1 MKLTAKSSEVFDYVK
16 SNGGHVSIDEI
27 CNAIGRASR
36 SVGANVT
43 DLQKKG
49 LVERE
54 KVEVEGAEKPVVYVN
69 LTDAGATFVPSDD
82 AEQFILVI
90 W

>member
-1 MKLTAKSSEVFDYVK
+1 MQLTTKSSEVFDYVK
-16 SNGGHVSIDEI
+16 ANGGHVSIDEI
-27 CNAIGRASR
+27 CNAIHRETKDIRR
-36 SVGANVT
+36 SIGANVT

-82 AEQFILVI
+82 AE
-90 W
+90 

>member
-16 SNGGHVSIDEI
+16 ANGGHVSIDEI

-43 DLQKKG
+43 DLQNKG

-69 LTDAGATFVPSDD
+69 LTDAGASFIPSDD
-82 AEQFILVI
+82 AK
-90 W
+90 

>member
-1 MKLTAKSSEVFDYVK
+1 MKLTEKSQSVFDYVK
-16 SNGGHVSIDEI
+16 NAGGHVSIDEI
-27 CNAIGRASR
+27 CNAIGRPSR

-43 DLQKKG
+43 DLQKKS

-69 LTDAGATFVPSDD
+69 LTENGKNFVPGED
-82 AEQFILVI
+82 AE
-90 W
+90 

>member
-1 MKLTAKSSEVFDYVK
+1 MQLTTKSSEVFNYVK

-54 KVEVEGAEKPVVYVN
+54 KDEDGGDESQVCYEKVTERGENVVTMDEGEEYV
-69 LTDAGATFVPSDD
+69 GVSR
-82 AEQFILVI
+82 
-90 W
+90 

>member
-1 MKLTAKSSEVFDYVK
+1 MILTSKTNEIYEYVK
-16 SNGGHVSIDEI
+16 ANGRVSIEEL
-27 CNAIGRASR
+27 CTVTGRGAR

-82 AEQFILVI
+82 AE
-90 W
+90 

>member
-1 MKLTAKSSEVFDYVK
+1 MQLTTKSSEVFNYVK

-27 CNAIGRASR
+27 CNAIGRPSR
-36 SVGANVT
+36 SVGATVT

-69 LTDAGATFVPSDD
+69 LTDAGATFIPSDD
-82 AEQFILVI
+82 AE
-90 W
+90 

>member
-1 MKLTAKSSEVFDYVK
+1 MKLTAKSSEVFDYLK
-16 SNGGHVSIDEI
+16 ANGGHVSIDEI
-27 CNAIGRASR
+27 CNAIPRDKGPR
-36 SVGANVT
+36 SIVANVT

-82 AEQFILVI
+82 AE
-90 W
+90 

>member
-1 MKLTAKSSEVFDYVK
+1 MKLTAKSSKVFDYVK
-16 SNGGHVSIDEI
+16 SSRGRVSIDEI
-27 CNAIGRASR
+27 CNAIGRTSR

-82 AEQFILVI
+82 AE
-90 W
+90 

>member
-1 MKLTAKSSEVFDYVK
+1 MQLTENSSEVFNYVK
-16 SNGGHVSIDEI
+16 DNVGHVSIDEI
-27 CNAIGRASR
+27 CNAIGRTAR

-43 DLQKKG
+43 DLQKKS

-69 LTDAGATFVPSDD
+69 LTANGKNFVPGAD
-82 AEQFILVI
+82 AE
-90 W
+90 

>member
-1 MKLTAKSSEVFDYVK
+1 MKLTEKSSEVFNYVK
-16 SNGGHVSIDEI
+16 DNGGHVSIDEI
-27 CNAIGRASR
+27 CNAIGRTAR

-43 DLQKKG
+43 DLQKKS

-82 AEQFILVI
+82 AE
-90 W
+90 

>member
-1 MKLTAKSSEVFDYVK
+1 MKLTAKSSEVFNYVK
-16 SNGGHVSIDEI
+16 NAGGHVSFDEI
-27 CNAIGRASR
+27 CNAIPREKGPR
-36 SVGANVT
+36 SIVANIT

-82 AEQFILVI
+82 AE
-90 W
+90 

>member
-1 MKLTAKSSEVFDYVK
+1 MKLTTMSSEVFNYIKNAGD
-16 SNGGHVSIDEI
+16 HVSIDEI
-27 CNAIGRASR
+27 CNAVGRTSR

-69 LTDAGATFVPSDD
+69 LTENGKNFVPGED
-82 AEQFILVI
+82 AE
-90 W
+90 

>member
-54 KVEVEGAEKPVVYVN
+54 KVEVAEHFLFIIRHFN
-69 LTDAGATFVPSDD
+69 LTGGFAFVQRLEYAS
-82 AEQFILVI
+82 Q
-90 W
+90 

>member
-1 MKLTAKSSEVFDYVK
+1 MKLTEKSQSVFDYVK
-16 SNGGHVSIDEI
+16 NAGGHVSIDEI

-49 LVERE
+49 LVEHE
-54 KVEVEGAEKPVVYVN
+54 KVEGAEKPVVYVN

-82 AEQFILVI
+82 AE
-90 W
+90 

>member
-1 MKLTAKSSEVFDYVK
+1 MKLTKMDSEVFNYVK
-16 SNGGHVSIDEI
+16 NAGGHVSVDEI
-27 CNAIGRASR
+27 INAIGRKPR
-36 SVGANVT
+36 SIGANVT
-43 DLQKKG
+43 SLQKKG

-82 AEQFILVI
+82 AE
-90 W
+90 

>member
-1 MKLTAKSSEVFDYVK
+1 MQLTTKSSEVFDYVK
-16 SNGGHVSIDEI
+16 NAGVHVSIDEI
-27 CNAIGRASR
+27 CNAIGRTSR

-54 KVEVEGAEKPVVYVN
+54 KVEVEGAEKPVVYVS
-69 LTDAGATFVPSDD
+69 LTDAGATFVPRDN
-82 AEQFILVI
+82 AK
-90 W
+90 

>member
-69 LTDAGATFVPSDD
+69 LTDAGTTLVPSDD
-82 AEQFILVI
+82 AE
-90 W
+90 

>member
-1 MKLTAKSSEVFDYVK
+1 MKLTKMDSEVFDYVK
-16 SNGGHVSIDEI
+16 TNGGHVSIDEI
-27 CNAIGRASR
+27 CNAIHRETKNIRR
-36 SVGANVT
+36 SIGANVT
-43 DLQKKG
+43 SLQKKG

-82 AEQFILVI
+82 AE
-90 W
+90 

>member
-16 SNGGHVSIDEI
+16 SNGAGGHVSIDEI

-69 LTDAGATFVPSDD
+69 LTDAGATFVPSED
-82 AEQFILVI
+82 AE
-90 W
+90 

>member
-1 MKLTAKSSEVFDYVK
+1 MKLTEKSSEVFNYVK
-16 SNGGHVSIDEI
+16 DNGGHVSIDEI
-27 CNAIGRASR
+27 CNAIGRKPR

-43 DLQKKG
+43 DLQKKD

-69 LTDAGATFVPSDD
+69 LTENGKNFVPGED
-82 AEQFILVI
+82 AE
-90 W
+90 

>member
-1 MKLTAKSSEVFDYVK
+1 MKLTPKSSEVFEYVK
-16 SNGGHVSIDEI
+16 NNGGHVSIEEI
-27 CNAIGRASR
+27 ATAVGRPAK

-49 LVERE
+49 LAERE

-69 LTDAGATFVPSDD
+69 LTEAGQTFVPSED
-82 AEQFILVI
+82 AE
-90 W
+90 